1 MIVGCTAFSGSS
13 ENARMVPAFSAAT
26 MTQMTVKRIQSFFQR
41 GIYYVLGTES
51 GRDAAG
57 AGGTVVRAPGG
68 GLGPPARPVFGGAR
82 QERLRGATRPPG
94 VFLLQ
99 AAGEG

>member
-57 AGGTVVRAPGG
+57 AGELVVRALGV
-68 GLGPPARPVFGGAR
+68 GLRLLARRVDGVALE
-82 QERLRGATRPPG
+82 ERLGADARLEAL
-94 VFLLQ
+94 FLLR
-99 AAGEG
+99 